1 MSTKTSAPTPS
12 NFVVGMP
19 VSTPTPAPTVSTL
32 STGAIVGITIGALVF
47 VIVTASVI
55 LYLRQKALKNAKPA
69 PPEGAPL
76 IGNQRATRATQEE
89 LDAALGRGSASQTW
103 TETRQPTV
111 KATV

>member
-1 MSTKTSAPTPS
+1 MSKTYAPTPS

-32 STGAIVGITIGALVF
+32 STGAIVGIAIGALVF
-47 VIVTASVI
+47 AIITASVI

-76 IGNQRATRATQEE
+76 IGNQRATQEE
-89 LDAALGRGSASQTW
+89 LDAALGRSASQTW
-103 TETRQPTV
+103 SASAPTV